1 MNRTDITTILADIDD
16 TMLRVRDLTASS
28 SRAAALQ
35 CLDDAR
41 RHLTIAMA
49 HASRP
54 SSPPSLNEQVR
65 EGANAAFRRSRELLR
80 GIVKP

>member
-1 MNRTDITTILADIDD
+1 MNRTDITAIIADIDD

-41 RHLTIAMA
+41 RHLTIAMT
-49 HASRP
+49 HAARP

-65 EGANAAFRRSRELLR
+65 EGANAAFRESRRILGEVL
-80 GIVKP
+80 K